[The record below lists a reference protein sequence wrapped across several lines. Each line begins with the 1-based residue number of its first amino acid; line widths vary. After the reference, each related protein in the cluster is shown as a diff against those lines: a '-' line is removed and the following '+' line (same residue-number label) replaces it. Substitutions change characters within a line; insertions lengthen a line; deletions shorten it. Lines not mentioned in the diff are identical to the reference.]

1 VQLQQEFVELKPYG
15 RCSEK
20 FLSKSRKY
28 FGGNQR
34 NVEKP
39 QDVLKSVASMQDD
52 NAKLKKTN

>member
-1 VQLQQEFVELKPYG
+1 LKPYG

-34 NVEKP
+34 NVENP